1 MKVQELAEFIIS
13 KTYDGCPGDEPY
25 QVAVEQ
31 EVKRLRSTYIDGDPY
46 EWGVVVAV
54 ED

>member
-31 EVKRLRSTYIDGDPY
+31 EVKRLRSTYTDNTPY
-46 EWGVVVAV
+46 QWGVVVAV